1 MRSFI
6 VVAGMMALVGCAA
19 VDPSAPTKVSW
30 EYGAGNGD
38 GVAYPGPAPVYNR
51 SYGWGAD
58 QVSAPAQ
65 APVTNYAWGAENQS
79 GGMVQQ
85 TSPQP
90 AQQVASPAPSPAP
103 APNAS
108 QGSPALK
115 THS

>member
-6 VVAGMMALVGCAA
+6 VVAGMIALAGCA

-38 GVAYPGPAPVYNR
+38 GVAYQGPAPVYSR

-58 QVSAPAQ
+58 QVSAPAAQ
-65 APVTNYAWGAENQS
+65 PTVNYAWGAENQS
-79 GGMVQQ
+79 GGMVQTTPEAKQ
-85 TSPQP
+85 K
-90 AQQVASPAPSPAP
+90 VASPAPSQTP
-103 APNAS
+103 APNQS
-108 QGSPALK
+108 QGAPALR

>member
-1 MRSFI
+1 MRSFV

-38 GVAYPGPAPVYNR
+38 GVAYPGPAPVYSR

-58 QVSAPAQ
+58 QVSAPAT
-65 APVTNYAWGAENQS
+65 APTVNYSWGAENQS
-79 GGMVQQ
+79 GGMVQ
-85 TSPQP
+85 TTPE
-90 AQQVASPAPSPAP
+90 ATTQVAAPSQGP
-103 APNAS
+103 APNQS
-108 QGSPALK
+108 QGTPTLR